1 MIGVF
6 WTTGEYVREL
16 RLALVCHMV
25 TSTTR
30 TVQLLG
36 HRNLRATQAEA
47 AASSDWNKKRTHLKG
62 TGTLPIPIDPPPSLI
77 SYTTQ
82 SATNAMQQ
90 IVNLI
95 SAQQLLLPTNQHK
108 LSSCSSSILG

>member
-62 TGTLPIPIDPPPSLI
+62 TGTLPIPIDPLLLDFI
-77 SYTTQ
+77 HNAIRNQ
-82 SATNAMQQ
+82 CHATNSKSDFCSTA
-90 IVNLI
+90 
-95 SAQQLLLPTNQHK
+95 STTNQPAQTFF
-108 LSSCSSSILG
+108 L

>member
-6 WTTGEYVREL
+6 WTTGAYVREL

-25 TSTTR
+25 TLTTR

-47 AASSDWNKKRTHLKG
+47 AASSDWNKKRTHLKE
-62 TGTLPIPIDPPPSLI
+62 TGTLPIAFDPPSLI

-90 IVNLI
+90 IVKSDFCSI
-95 SAQQLLLPTNQHK
+95 ASTNQPAQTSF
-108 LSSCSSSILG
+108 L